1 MEHEQQTPNDL
12 FDTIRHAQQNFLKH
26 AALELHYE
34 RLKMANAH
42 DHQQYYR
49 YAELQYF
56 HKSKAL
62 HFKSQFSA
70 ASFM

>member
-1 MEHEQQTPNDL
+1 MTNGAQLSSEQLN
-12 FDTIRHAQQNFLKH
+12 TIRFAHKNFLKH

-34 RLKMANAH
+34 RLKLANAS
-42 DHQQYYR
+42 DHQKYYQ

-56 HKSKAL
+56 HKSRAL
-62 HFKSQFSA
+62 HFKGQFSA

>member
-1 MEHEQQTPNDL
+1 MTNGAQLSSEQLN
-12 FDTIRHAQQNFLKH
+12 TIRFAQQNFLKH

-34 RLKMANAH
+34 RLKLANAS
-42 DHQQYYR
+42 DHQKYYQ

-56 HKSKAL
+56 HKSRAL
-62 HFKSQFSA
+62 HFKGQFSA